1 MHFLKKG
8 ILTLRSTQNSH
19 SLFTK
24 RVYRLNIKAL
34 IKAFRLRTLPLAL
47 SSVVLGSFLAY
58 YDGGFNLKVSLLAAI
73 TTLFLQ
79 VLSNL
84 ANDYGDSKHGVDS
97 DERVGPL
104 RAVQSG
110 DISPISMKRIVIGFM
125 FLSLISGLWLI
136 YEGTRG
142 IPFFYVLIF
151 LIVGLGAIAAA
162 VKYTIGKKPYGYS
175 GFGDVFVFI
184 FFGLAGVIGTYFLN
198 THKINLEVFLPAS
211 AMGFLSAGV
220 LNLNNMRDRVNDKEN
235 GKNTLVVMMG
245 IEKAR
250 WYHLFLLLGSVVTG
264 LSYMLL
270 NYHSPFQMLFLLT
283 IPMLWINVAVV
294 FKNSIPEELDP
305 YLKKLAITSLLFSLA
320 FGIGLII

>member
-1 MHFLKKG
+1 MK
-8 ILTLRSTQNSH
+8 
-19 SLFTK
+19 TK
-24 RVYRLNIKAL
+24 AWIE
-34 IKAFRLRTLPLAL
+34 AFRLRTLPLAL
-47 SSVVLGSFLAY
+47 SSVALGCFVAY
-58 YDGGFNLKVSLLAAI
+58 YDGMFNLRVSILAAV

-97 DERVGPL
+97 SNRVGPV

-110 DISPISMKRIVIGFM
+110 VIAPAAMKRMVITFM
-125 FLSLISGLWLI
+125 ILSLASGLWLI

-142 IPFFYVLIF
+142 IPVLYVALF
-151 LIVGLGAIAAA
+151 LVLGLGAIAAA
-162 VKYTIGKKPYGYS
+162 VKYTIGDNPYGYS
-175 GFGDVFVFI
+175 GFGDLFVFI
-184 FFGLAGVIGTYFLN
+184 FFGLTGVLGTYFLN
-198 THKINLEVFLPAS
+198 THTLKWEVLLPGA

-220 LNLNNMRDRVNDKEN
+220 LNLNNMRDRVNDKES
-235 GKNTLVVMMG
+235 GKNTLVVIMG

-264 LSYMLL
+264 LTYMII

-283 IPMLWINVAVV
+283 IPLLWINVVVV
-294 FKNSIPEELDP
+294 FRNTIPEELDP
-305 YLKKLAITSLLFSLA
+305 YLKKLAIASLLFSLT

>member
-1 MHFLKKG
+1 LK
-8 ILTLRSTQNSH
+8 
-19 SLFTK
+19 
-24 RVYRLNIKAL
+24 IKAW

-47 SSVVLGSFLAY
+47 SSVALGCFIAY
-58 YDGGFNLKVSLLAAI
+58 YDGVFNLKVCILAAT

-79 VLSNL
+79 ILSNL
-84 ANDYGDSKHGVDS
+84 ANDYGDSKHGIDS
-97 DERVGPL
+97 EKRVGPE

-110 DISPISMKRIVIGFM
+110 KIAPLTMKRVVILFM
-125 FLSLISGLWLI
+125 FFSLVSGLWLI

-142 IPFFYVLIF
+142 IPFFYVILF
-151 LIVGLGAIAAA
+151 LILGLGSIAAA
-162 VKYTIGKKPYGYS
+162 VKYTIGKNPYGYS
-175 GFGDVFVFI
+175 GFGDLFVFV
-184 FFGLAGVIGTYFLN
+184 FFGLAGVLGTYFLN
-198 THKINLEVFLPAS
+198 TQNLKWELLLPAS

-220 LNLNNMRDRVNDKEN
+220 LNLNNMRDRVNDKVS
-235 GKNTLVVMMG
+235 GKNTLVVIMG

-250 WYHLFLLLGSVVTG
+250 WYHLFLLLGSVVAG

-270 NYHSPFQMLFLLT
+270 NYHSPFQMLFLIT

-305 YLKKLAITSLLFSLA
+305 YLRKLAITSLLFSLA